1 MAGQVCVDAS
11 LALMLLLPH
20 DLTPQVDI
28 LWRAWVRRRIERVT
42 APLFF
47 AEVSSVLRERVFHSH
62 IRPEEGD
69 AAFMAFLRLNVQS
82 VAPADLQQRAWSMA
96 KKYDRPRT
104 YDAQYLA
111 VAAAVGCELWTG
123 DQRLVNAVKA
133 SWVRW
138 VGAARTGA
146 V

>member
-1 MAGQVCVDAS
+1 MARVGEA
-11 LALMLLLPH
+11 AR
-20 DLTPQVDI
+20 
-28 LWRAWVRRRIERVT
+28 RAGHR
-42 APLFF
+42 PN
-47 AEVSSVLRERVFHSH
+47 SH
-62 IRPEEGD
+62 IGPEEGV
-69 AAFMAFLRLNVQS
+69 AAVMAFVRLNVQS
-82 VAPADLQQRAWSMA
+82 VAPADLQQRVWSMA
-96 KKYDRPRT
+96 KKYYPPRT

-138 VGAARTGA
+138 VGAAQTGA

>member
-20 DLTPQVDI
+20 DLTPQVDA
-28 LWRAWVRRRIERVT
+28 LWHGWVKRRIDRVT

-47 AEVSSVLRERVFHSH
+47 AEVSSVLRERVYHSH
-62 IRPEEGD
+62 IRIEEGD
-69 AAFMAFLRLNVQS
+69 AAFAAFLRLNVHS
-82 VAPADLQQRAWSMA
+82 VAPADLQPRAWSMA
-96 KKYDRPRT
+96 KKYNRPRT

-111 VAAAVGCELWTG
+111 VAASVGCDLWTG

-133 SWVRW
+133 PWVRW
-138 VGAARTGA
+138 VGAESPRA